1 MSVETGGLLYSSM
14 HTSARQRTDSRA
26 SVRRHIV
33 ARPRACAA
41 VRKRVLL
48 LLCAAMLPSRASA
61 QEALAIRSDFL
72 FYGDNTE
79 FRNPFREGETIFGAA
94 VRVTAEIAL
103 NERVIVAAGGFG
115 NQRFGSGDAFE
126 QVRPV
131 LSLTVRGRRS
141 SFVLGT
147 LPSRT
152 SERPAGPDRDG
163 PHELLPPLQ
172 RETLAYERPHEA
184 GLAWAF
190 QGTRLD
196 HHFWL
201 EWQRLNTPQHRER
214 FDGGMRTS
222 YRLSTLVSVPFQ
234 LHVVHEGGQLHPSG
248 AVADSAAVATGAIIG
263 GTIARYVTTIEL
275 FGLGSRYVP
284 DRSRPDLSRDGVAFF
299 GRAAAER
306 SGWRGHVIFWRGRN
320 FIKDE
325 GDLNYLAIERSG
337 NRYRGTRDYS
347 EAGLTRRFTLARAA
361 VLDVSGRLHR
371 VEGRYEYS
379 YRILSA
385 VSASWKIR

>member
-1 MSVETGGLLYSSM
+1 M
-14 HTSARQRTDSRA
+14 HTF
-26 SVRRHIV
+26 
-33 ARPRACAA
+33 ARPRPRAS

-48 LLCAAMLPSRASA
+48 LLCATMLPSPASA

-94 VRVTAEIAL
+94 VRVTAEIGL
-103 NERVIVAAGGFG
+103 NERATVSAGGFG
-115 NQRFGSGDAFE
+115 NQRFGSEDAFE
-126 QVRPV
+126 QIRPV

-147 LPSRT
+147 LPPRT
-152 SERPAGPDRDG
+152 SERAAGPDRDG

-172 RETLAYERPHEA
+172 RETLAYERPYEA
-184 GLAWAF
+184 GLAWTF
-190 QGTRLD
+190 NGSRLR

-201 EWQRLNTPQHRER
+201 EWQRLNTPEHRER
-214 FDGGMRTS
+214 FDGGVRTS
-222 YRLSTLVSVPFQ
+222 YRLSQLVTLPFQ
-234 LHVVHEGGQLHPSG
+234 LHVVHEGGQLHQSG
-248 AVADSAAVATGAIIG
+248 AVADSAAIAAGATIG
-263 GTIARYVTTIEL
+263 GPIARYSTTLEL
-275 FGLGSRYVP
+275 FALGSRHVP
-284 DRSRPDLSRDGVAFF
+284 DRSRSELSRDGVAFF
-299 GRAAAER
+299 GRVAAER
-306 SGWRGHVIFWRGRN
+306 SGWRGHIIFWRGRN
-320 FIKDE
+320 FIKDD
-325 GDLNYLAIERSG
+325 GDPNYLSIARSG
-337 NRYRGTRDYS
+337 DRYRGTRDYS

-385 VSASWKIR
+385 VSASWKVR